1 MILVNGM
8 QSEAVPANDRGL
20 AYGDGV
26 FRTLLVQAG
35 VAQHWQRH
43 YRKLAHDCS
52 VLGLQCPPPA
62 LLEDELRAIAPA
74 GDAVVKVI
82 VTRGAGERGYRY
94 APQAP
99 PNRIISSAPIPL
111 YPARNRKEGVR
122 VRRCR
127 LKLAQQPALAGVK
140 HLNRLE
146 NVLARAEWTDDAIA
160 EGLLCDMEGRVIGG
174 TMSNVFAVLQGEL
187 VTPSLERCGV
197 AGVTRERVLD
207 AALQQGTPCCIRDLT
222 WAQLLAAEE
231 IFLVNSVFGVWPV
244 REVDG
249 HARRIGPVV
258 AQSAAVARLMNGACR
273 A

>member
-35 VAQHWQRH
+35 VARHWQHH

-52 VLGLQCPPPA
+52 VLGLRCPPPA
-62 LLEDELRAIAPA
+62 VLEEELRAIAPA
-74 GDAVVKVI
+74 EDTVVKII

-94 APQAP
+94 APEAP
-99 PNRIISSAPIPL
+99 PNRIVTAAPIPL
-111 YPARNRKEGVR
+111 YPARNREEGVR

-127 LKLAQQPALAGVK
+127 LRLAQQPALAGVK

-146 NVLARAEWTDDAIA
+146 NVLARAEWADDAIA
-160 EGLLCDMEGRVIGG
+160 EGLLCDMEERLIGG
-174 TMSNVFAVLQGEL
+174 TMSNVFAVLHGEL

-197 AGVTRERVLD
+197 AGVTRERVL
-207 AALQQGTPCCIRDLT
+207 AAAAHRGMPCRIRDLT
-222 WAQLLAAEE
+222 WAELLAAEE

-249 HARRIGPVV
+249 HARHGGPVV
-258 AQSAAVARLMNGACR
+258 RDVQQWLGS
-273 A
+273 

>member
-52 VLGLQCPPPA
+52 ALRLQCPPQA
-62 LLEDELRAIAPA
+62 LLEDELRAIAPVE
-74 GDAVVKVI
+74 DAVAKII

-94 APQAP
+94 APGAP
-99 PNRIISSAPIPL
+99 PNRIVTTAPVPL
-111 YPARNRKEGVR
+111 YPARNREEGVR

-127 LKLAQQPALAGVK
+127 LRLAEQPALAGVK

-146 NVLARAEWTDDAIA
+146 NVLARAEWADDAIA
-160 EGLLCDMEGRVIGG
+160 EGLLCDVEERVIGG
-174 TMSNVFAVLQGEL
+174 TMSNVFAVLNGEL

-207 AALQQGTPCCIRDLT
+207 AALRQGMPCRIRDLT
-222 WAQLLAAEE
+222 WAELLAAEE
-231 IFLVNSVFGVWPV
+231 IFLVNSVIGVWPV

-249 HARRIGPVV
+249 HARHRGPVV
-258 AQSAAVARLMNGACR
+258 RDVQQWLGS
-273 A
+273 